1 MKDRVAGHFK
11 GRVLIVFAFF
21 ILCLGLIAVRAY
33 HMQVLERGRSL
44 TVAQNQYYA
53 RRIDL
58 ASPRGTIYDSH
69 GRELAVSMRVH
80 SLFAQPDKIENK
92 GAVAARLAP
101 ILGKEAGEIAG
112 ILSSPKPFV
121 WLLRKISPLQQE
133 RVEALHLTGVGF
145 IPESRRFYPNFEL
158 GSHVIGFVGMDSQ
171 GLEGLEG
178 AYEKY
183 LKTAHNYVV
192 LERDALGRWIYIPE
206 RDKDINAPYDLHLT
220 LDLRIQYIAEREL
233 KKEVMDRRAAGG
245 MVVVM
250 EPSTGKILAMAGQ
263 PYYNPNLFEEYS
275 PARWRNRAVTDPF
288 EPGSLMKVFLLAAAL
303 KEGTTKEN
311 DVIFC
316 ENGAQTIQGHTIHD
330 MSPHAWLSIRD
341 IIRYSS
347 NIGAYKVGKK
357 LGAERYFRYL
367 GAFGFTETT
376 GIDLLG
382 ESAGEIHPA
391 ASWSPVD
398 LAIISF
404 GQGVAVTS
412 LQLITAVSA
421 IANGGSLM
429 KPYLVERIT
438 DEEGKTIAEFA
449 PQVRRRVLSPELCRR
464 ITAVMKEVVTSGT
477 GMRGQIP
484 GYEVAGKT
492 ATAQK
497 VDPLTGQYAK
507 DKNIASF
514 MGFLPA
520 DEPQVAILV
529 VIDEPKS
536 NPYGGATAAPVF
548 KRIAEELV
556 RYMEVPPTGN
566 GFSKKLI
573 LAQLPQG
580 KKQKESQAKRSS
592 PQGMPDLRGLTM
604 RKALACLDGE
614 KVQIRLAGSGLLV
627 AQRPNPGDALK
638 EGGEVFLRFAPP
650 R

>member
-1 MKDRVAGHFK
+1 MKDRATGQFK
-11 GRVLIVFAFF
+11 GRVLVVFAFF

-69 GRELAVSMRVH
+69 GRELAVSMRVN
-80 SLFAQPDKIENK
+80 SLYAQPDKIANK
-92 GAVAARLAP
+92 GAVAAKVAP
-101 ILGKEAGEIAG
+101 ILGKDAGEVLEL
-112 ILSSPKPFV
+112 LSSPKPFV
-121 WLLRKISPLQQE
+121 WLQRKITPLQQE
-133 RVEALHLTGVGF
+133 RTEALHLAGIGF

-158 GSHVIGFVGMDSQ
+158 GAHIIGFVGMDSQ
-171 GLEGLEG
+171 GLDGLEG
-178 AYEKY
+178 AYEKD
-183 LKTAHNYVV
+183 LKTARNYVV
-192 LERDALGRWIYIPE
+192 LERDALGRLIYIPE
-206 RDKDINAPYDLHLT
+206 REKDINAPYDLHLT
-220 LDLRIQYIAEREL
+220 IDLRIQYIAEREL
-233 KKEVMDRRAAGG
+233 KKEVMDQRAAGG
-245 MVVVM
+245 TVVVM

-263 PYYNPNLFEEYS
+263 PSFNPNLFEEYS
-275 PARWRNRAVTDPF
+275 PARWRNRAVTDSF
-288 EPGSLMKVFLLAAAL
+288 EPGSLMKIFLLAAAL

-316 ENGAQTIQGHTIHD
+316 ENGSQTLQGHTIHD
-330 MSPHAWLSIRD
+330 MSPHGWLSMRD

-347 NIGAYKVGKK
+347 NIGSYKVGKK

-367 GAFGFTETT
+367 SAFGFTEQT

-382 ESAGEIHPA
+382 ESVGEIHPA
-391 ASWSPVD
+391 ASWSPLD

-404 GQGVAVTS
+404 GQGISVTS
-412 LQLITAVSA
+412 LQLVTALSA

-438 DEEGKTIAEFA
+438 DEEGKTVEEFA
-449 PQVRRRVLSPELCRR
+449 PQVKRRVLSPELCRR
-464 ITAVMKEVVTSGT
+464 ITAVMKEVVASGT
-477 GMRGQIP
+477 GMRGRIP

-497 VDPLTGQYAK
+497 VDPTTGKYAK
-507 DKNIASF
+507 NKDIASF

-520 DEPQVAILV
+520 DDPQVAILV
-529 VIDEPKS
+529 VVDEPKN

-548 KRIAEELV
+548 KRIGEELM
-556 RYMEVPPTGN
+556 RYLGVPPTGEGYN
-566 GFSKKLI
+566 KKLI

-580 KKQKESQAKRSS
+580 KKQRESQGKGSS
-592 PQGMPDLRGLTM
+592 KPGMPDLRGLTM
-604 RKALACLDGE
+604 RRALARLDGE

-627 AQRPNPGDALK
+627 AQRPSPGDALK
-638 EGGEVFLRFAPP
+638 EGSEVFLRFAPP

>member
-1 MKDRVAGHFK
+1 MKDRATGHFK
-11 GRVLIVFAFF
+11 GRALIVFAFF
-21 ILCLGLIAVRAY
+21 ILCLGFIAVRAY

-58 ASPRGTIYDSH
+58 ASHRGTIYDSH
-69 GRELAVSMRVH
+69 GRELAVSMRVN
-80 SLFAQPDKIENK
+80 SLYAQPDKIDNK

-101 ILGKEAGEIAG
+101 ILGKEVGEIAG

-121 WLLRKISPLQQE
+121 WLQRKITPLQQE
-133 RVEALHLTGVGF
+133 RIEALHLTGVGF

-158 GSHVIGFVGMDSQ
+158 GSHIIGFVGMDSQ

-206 RDKDINAPYDLHLT
+206 REKDINTPHDLHLT

-233 KKEVMDRRAAGG
+233 KKEVMDQRAAGG

-250 EPSTGKILAMAGQ
+250 EPATGKILAMAGQ
-263 PYYNPNLFEEYS
+263 PSFNPNLFEEYS
-275 PARWRNRAVTDPF
+275 AARWRNRAVTDAF

-316 ENGAQTIQGHTIHD
+316 ENGSQSIQGHTIHD
-330 MSPHAWLSIRD
+330 MSPHGWLSMRD

-347 NIGAYKVGKK
+347 NIGSYKVGKK

-367 GAFGFTETT
+367 DAFGFTETT

-382 ESAGEIHPA
+382 EGAGEIHPA
-391 ASWSPVD
+391 ASWSPID

-404 GQGVAVTS
+404 GQGVSVTS
-412 LQLITAVSA
+412 LQLATALSS
-421 IANGGSLM
+421 IANGGNLM

-449 PQVRRRVLSPELCRR
+449 PQVRRRILSPQICRR

-477 GMRGQIP
+477 GMRGRIP

-497 VDPLTGQYAK
+497 VDLVTGKYAK
-507 DKNIASF
+507 DKSIASF

-520 DEPQVAILV
+520 DEPQVVILV
-529 VIDEPKS
+529 VVDEPKS
-536 NPYGGATAAPVF
+536 NPYGGATAAPCF
-548 KRIAEELV
+548 KRIAEELM
-556 RYMEVPPTGN
+556 RYMGVPPTGE

-580 KKQKESQAKRSS
+580 KKQRESQSKESSR
-592 PQGMPDLRGLTM
+592 QGMPDLRGFTM
-604 RKALACLDGE
+604 RKALARLDGE

-638 EGGEVFLRFAPP
+638 EGSEVFLRFAPP

>member
-1 MKDRVAGHFK
+1 MKDRATGHFK
-11 GRVLIVFAFF
+11 GRALIVFAFF
-21 ILCLGLIAVRAY
+21 ILCLGFIAIRAY

-58 ASPRGTIYDSH
+58 ASHRGTIYDSH
-69 GRELAVSMRVH
+69 GRELAVSMRVN
-80 SLFAQPDKIENK
+80 SLYAQPDKIDNK

-101 ILGKEAGEIAG
+101 ILGKEVGEIAG

-121 WLLRKISPLQQE
+121 WLQRKITPLQQE
-133 RVEALHLTGVGF
+133 RIEALHLTGVGF

-158 GSHVIGFVGMDSQ
+158 GSHIIGFVGMDSQ

-206 RDKDINAPYDLHLT
+206 REKDINTPHDLHLT

-233 KKEVMDRRAAGG
+233 KKEVMDQRAAGG

-250 EPSTGKILAMAGQ
+250 EPATGKILAMAGQ
-263 PYYNPNLFEEYS
+263 PSFNPNLFEEYS
-275 PARWRNRAVTDPF
+275 AARWRNRAVTDAF

-316 ENGAQTIQGHTIHD
+316 ENGSQSIKGHTIHD
-330 MSPHAWLSIRD
+330 MSPHGWLSMRD

-347 NIGAYKVGKK
+347 NIGSYKVGKK

-367 GAFGFTETT
+367 DAFGFTETT

-382 ESAGEIHPA
+382 EGAGEIHPA
-391 ASWSPVD
+391 ASWSPID

-404 GQGVAVTS
+404 GQGVSVTS
-412 LQLITAVSA
+412 LQLATALSS
-421 IANGGSLM
+421 IANGGNLM

-449 PQVRRRVLSPELCRR
+449 PQVRRKILSPEICRR

-477 GMRGQIP
+477 GMRGRIP

-497 VDPLTGQYAK
+497 VDLVTGKYAK
-507 DKNIASF
+507 DKSIASF

-520 DEPQVAILV
+520 DEPQVVILV
-529 VIDEPKS
+529 VVDEPKS
-536 NPYGGATAAPVF
+536 NPYGGATAAPCF
-548 KRIAEELV
+548 KRIAEELM
-556 RYMEVPPTGN
+556 RYMGVPPTGE

-580 KKQKESQAKRSS
+580 KKQRESQSKGSS
-592 PQGMPDLRGLTM
+592 RQGMPDLRGLTM
-604 RKALACLDGE
+604 RKALTRLDGE

-627 AQRPNPGDALK
+627 VQRPSPGDALK
-638 EGGEVFLRFAPP
+638 EGSEVFLRFAPP

>member
-1 MKDRVAGHFK
+1 MKDRATGHFK
-11 GRVLIVFAFF
+11 GRALVVFGFF

-69 GRELAVSMRVH
+69 GRELAVSMRVN
-80 SLFAQPDKIENK
+80 SLYAQPDKIDNK
-92 GAVAARLAP
+92 GAVAVRLAP
-101 ILGKEAGEIAG
+101 ILGKEADEIAG
-112 ILSSPKPFV
+112 ILASPKPFV
-121 WLLRKISPLQQE
+121 WLQRKITPLQQE
-133 RVEALHLTGVGF
+133 RIEALHLAGIGF
-145 IPESRRFYPNFEL
+145 IPESKRFYPNFEL
-158 GSHVIGFVGMDSQ
+158 GAHIIGFVGMDSQ
-171 GLEGLEG
+171 GLDGLEG
-178 AYEKY
+178 AYEKD
-183 LKTAHNYVV
+183 LKTARNYVV

-206 RDKDINAPYDLHLT
+206 REKNLSAPYDLHLT

-233 KKEVMDRRAAGG
+233 KKEVMAQRAAGG
-245 MVVVM
+245 MVVIM
-250 EPSTGKILAMAGQ
+250 EPSTGKILAMANQ
-263 PYYNPNLFEEYS
+263 PSFNPNLFEEYI
-275 PARWRNRAVTDPF
+275 PARWRNRAVTDSF

-316 ENGAQTIQGHTIHD
+316 ENGSQTIQGHTIHD
-330 MSPHAWLSIRD
+330 MSPHGWLSTRD

-347 NIGAYKVGKK
+347 NIGSYKVGKK
-357 LGAERYFRYL
+357 LGAERYFHYL
-367 GAFGFTETT
+367 DAFGFIETT

-382 ESAGEIHPA
+382 ESAGEIRPA
-391 ASWSPVD
+391 SSWSPLD

-404 GQGVAVTS
+404 GQGVSVTS
-412 LQLITAVSA
+412 LQLITALSA

-438 DEEGKTIAEFA
+438 DEEGKVIEEFT
-449 PQVRRRVLSPELCRR
+449 PQVRRRILSPEICRR

-477 GMRGQIP
+477 GMRGRIP

-497 VDPLTGQYAK
+497 VDPATGKYAK
-507 DKNIASF
+507 DKDIASF

-520 DEPQVAILV
+520 DNPLVAILV
-529 VIDEPKS
+529 VVDEPKYS
-536 NPYGGATAAPVF
+536 QYGGATAAPVF
-548 KRIAEELV
+548 KRIAEELMQ
-556 RYMEVPPTGN
+556 YMGVAPTGE

-580 KKQKESQAKRSS
+580 IKQKESQTKRSS
-592 PQGMPDLRGLTM
+592 RQGMPDLRGLTM
-604 RKALACLDGE
+604 RKALVCLDGE
-614 KVQIRLAGSGLLV
+614 KVQIKLAGSGLLV
-627 AQRPNPGDALK
+627 AQRPSPGDALK
-638 EGGEVFLRFAPP
+638 EGSEVFLRFAPP

>member
-1 MKDRVAGHFK
+1 MKDRATGHFK
-11 GRVLIVFAFF
+11 SRALIVFVFF
-21 ILCLGLIAVRAY
+21 ILCLGFIAIRAY

-69 GRELAVSMRVH
+69 GRELAVSMRVN
-80 SLFAQPDKIENK
+80 SLYAQPDKIDNK

-112 ILSSPKPFV
+112 VLSSAKPFV
-121 WLLRKISPLQQE
+121 WLQRKITPLQQE
-133 RVEALHLTGVGF
+133 RVEALHLAGVGF
-145 IPESRRFYPNFEL
+145 IPESRRFYPNFDL
-158 GSHVIGFVGMDSQ
+158 GSHIIGFVGMDSQ

-206 RDKDINAPYDLHLT
+206 REKGINAPYDLHLT

-233 KKEVMDRRAAGG
+233 KKEVMDQRATGG

-250 EPSTGKILAMAGQ
+250 EPSTGKILAMANQ
-263 PYYNPNLFEEYS
+263 PSYNPNLFEEYS
-275 PARWRNRAVTDPF
+275 PAKWRNRAVTDAF

-316 ENGAQTIQGHTIHD
+316 ENGSQTIQGHTIHD
-330 MSPHAWLSIRD
+330 MSPHGWLSMRD

-347 NIGAYKVGKK
+347 NIGSYKVGKK

-367 GAFGFTETT
+367 DAFGFTETT
-376 GIDLLG
+376 GVELLG
-382 ESAGEIHPA
+382 ESTGEIHPA
-391 ASWSPVD
+391 GSWSLID

-404 GQGVAVTS
+404 GQGVSVTS
-412 LQLITAVSA
+412 LQLITALSS
-421 IANGGSLM
+421 IANGGNLM

-438 DEEGKTIAEFA
+438 DEDGKTIAEFS

-477 GMRGQIP
+477 GRRGHIP

-492 ATAQK
+492 ATAQT
-497 VDPLTGQYAK
+497 VDLTTGKYAK
-507 DKNIASF
+507 DKTVASF

-529 VIDEPKS
+529 VVDEPKNS
-536 NPYGGATAAPVF
+536 QYGGATAAPVF
-548 KRIAEELV
+548 KRIAEELMQ
-556 RYMEVPPTGN
+556 YMGVPPTGE

-580 KKQKESQAKRSS
+580 KKQRGSQTKRSS
-592 PQGMPDLRGLTM
+592 RQGMPDLHGLSM

-614 KVQIRLAGSGLLV
+614 MVQIRLAGSGVLV
-627 AQRPNPGDALK
+627 AQRPSPGDALT
-638 EGGEVFLRFAPP
+638 EGSEVFLRFAPP

>member
-1 MKDRVAGHFK
+1 MKDRAQVYFRSRA
-11 GRVLIVFAFF
+11 LIVFAFF

-33 HMQVLERGRSL
+33 RMQVLERGRSL
-44 TVAQNQYYA
+44 TVAQNQYYV
-53 RRIDL
+53 RRINL
-58 ASPRGTIYDSH
+58 ASQRGTIYDCH
-69 GRELAVSMRVH
+69 GRELAVSMRVN
-80 SLFAQPDKIENK
+80 SLYAQPDKIDNK
-92 GAVAARLAP
+92 AAVAARLAP
-101 ILGKEAGEIAG
+101 ILGKEAGEISG
-112 ILSSPKPFV
+112 LLSSPKSFV
-121 WLLRKISPLQQE
+121 WLQRKIAPLQQE
-133 RVEALHLTGVGF
+133 RIEALHLAGVGF

-158 GSHVIGFVGMDSQ
+158 GSHIIGFVGMDSQ
-171 GLEGLEG
+171 GLEGLEKT
-178 AYEKY
+178 YEKY
-183 LKTAHNYVV
+183 LKTASNYVV

-206 RDKDINAPYDLHLT
+206 REKDMHAPYDLHLT

-233 KKEVMDRRAAGG
+233 KKEVMEQRAAGG

-250 EPSTGKILAMAGQ
+250 EPATGKILAMANQ
-263 PYYNPNLFEEYS
+263 PSYNPNVFEDYT

-303 KEGTTKEN
+303 REGTTKEN
-311 DVIFC
+311 DVVFC

-330 MSPHAWLSIRD
+330 MSPHAWLSVRD

-347 NIGAYKVGKK
+347 NIGASKVGKK

-367 GAFGFTETT
+367 DAFGFTEPT

-391 ASWSPVD
+391 ASWSPID

-404 GQGVAVTS
+404 GQGVSVTC
-412 LQLITAVSA
+412 LQLITALSA
-421 IANGGSLM
+421 IANGGNLM

-438 DEEGKTIAEFA
+438 DEEGKVAADFS
-449 PQVRRRVLSPELCRR
+449 PQVKRRVLSPEICRR
-464 ITAVMKEVVTSGT
+464 ITAVMEEVVNSGT
-477 GMRGQIP
+477 GMRGRIP

-497 VDPLTGQYAK
+497 VDPQTGKYAPNK
-507 DKNIASF
+507 DITSF

-520 DEPQVAILV
+520 NNPQVAILV
-529 VIDEPKS
+529 VVDEPKKGQ
-536 NPYGGATAAPVF
+536 YGGTTAAPVF
-548 KRIAEELV
+548 KRIAEELMH
-556 RYMEVPPTGN
+556 YMGLPPTGD
-566 GFSKKLI
+566 GFNKKLI

-580 KKQKESQAKRSS
+580 KKQRESQPKASTH
-592 PQGMPDLRGLTM
+592 QGMPDLHGLTM
-604 RKALACLDGE
+604 RRALARLEGE

-638 EGGEVFLRFAPP
+638 EGSEVFLRFAPP